1 MSDTSVLRSE
11 TRRLVA
17 SGAWPE
23 VNALLLANES
33 AARAHPELVRLL
45 GEGLIRVGRARE
57 ARDWLGDALPRLQG
71 TDDRLSLRMA
81 TVLSGAA
88 HLELGELD
96 PARRAFEATLELAR
110 YDRDEALIARAMN
123 NLGIVANI
131 EGRWDDAIA
140 LYTLA
145 VTMHQR
151 NGDRRGLAECYHNM
165 AITLRDRGELADADE
180 LERRST
186 EYAREAEQERLV
198 ALARL
203 GRADIALRRRDFALA
218 ATSARRLAVE
228 FERLGDRIRAADAIR
243 LEGAATTGLRH
254 FARARALL
262 DQALEI
268 SREIGA
274 LLNVAE
280 TLRARAELAAAMG
293 RMDEALADGRAAIE
307 TYLTLGATR
316 EAEAVRGWVEA
327 EGREKGKGNR
337 EQGN

>member
-1 MSDTSVLRSE
+1 MSDTTVLRSQ

-17 SGAWPE
+17 SGAWSE

-57 ARDWLGDALPRLQG
+57 ARDWLVEALPRLQG

-96 PARRAFEATLELAR
+96 PARQAFEATLELAR

-145 VTMHQR
+145 LTMHQR
-151 NGDRRGLAECYHNM
+151 NGDRRGLAECCHNL
-165 AITLRDRGELADADE
+165 AITHRDRGELAEADE
-180 LERRST
+180 LERRSA

-203 GRADIALRRRDFALA
+203 GRAEIALRRRDFALA

-243 LEGAATTGLRH
+243 LEGVASTGLRH
-254 FARARALL
+254 FGRARALL
-262 DQALEI
+262 DQALAS

-280 TLRARAELAAAMG
+280 ALRARAELGVAMG
-293 RMDEALADGRAAIE
+293 RVEEALADGHAAIE
-307 TYLTLGATR
+307 AYGTLGA
-316 EAEAVRGWVEA
+316 
-327 EGREKGKGNR
+327 GRESDALARWLAGLR
-337 EQGN
+337 Q

>member
-1 MSDTSVLRSE
+1 MSDTTVLRSE

-17 SGAWPE
+17 SGAWSE
-23 VNALLLANES
+23 LNALLLANES

-57 ARDWLGDALPRLQG
+57 ARDWLGEALPRLQR

-145 VTMHQR
+145 LTMHQR
-151 NGDRRGLAECYHNM
+151 NGDRRGLAECCHNL
-165 AITLRDRGELADADE
+165 AITHRDRGELAEADE
-180 LERRST
+180 LERRSA

-203 GRADIALRRRDFALA
+203 GRAEIALRRRDFALA

-228 FERLGDRIRAADAIR
+228 FERLGDRIRAADALR
-243 LEGAATTGLRH
+243 LEGSANTGLRH

-262 DQALEI
+262 DQALDS
-268 SREIGA
+268 SREMGA

-280 TLRARAELAAAMG
+280 ALRARAELSAAMG
-293 RMDEALADGRAAIE
+293 RVEEALADGHAAIE
-307 TYLTLGATR
+307 AYGTLGA
-316 EAEAVRGWVEA
+316 
-327 EGREKGKGNR
+327 GRESDALARWLAGLR
-337 EQGN
+337 Q

>member
-1 MSDTSVLRSE
+1 MTEANVLQSE

-17 SGAWPE
+17 TGAWSE
-23 VNALLLANES
+23 LNMLLLANES
-33 AARAHPELVRLL
+33 AARSHPELVRLL

-57 ARDWLGDALPRLQG
+57 ARDWLGDALPGLQR

-110 YDRDEALIARAMN
+110 YDRDEALVARAMN

-145 VTMHQR
+145 VTLHQR

-165 AITLRDRGELADADE
+165 AITHRDRGELTEADE
-180 LERRST
+180 LERRSA
-186 EYAREAEQERLV
+186 EYAREAEQERLL

-203 GRADIALRRRDFALA
+203 GRAEIALRRRDFALA
-218 ATSARRLAVE
+218 ATAARRLTVE
-228 FERLGDRIRAADAIR
+228 FERIGDRIRAADAIR
-243 LEGAATTGLRH
+243 LEGAASVGLRH
-254 FARARALL
+254 FDRARTLL
-262 DQALEI
+262 DRALEI

-274 LLNVAE
+274 MLNVAE
-280 TLRARAELAAAMG
+280 TLRARAELSAAMG
-293 RMDEALADGRAAIE
+293 GGRMDDAVADGRSALDAFR
-307 TYLTLGATR
+307 TLGATR
-316 EAEAVRGWVEA
+316 ESDALARWL
-327 EGREKGKGNR
+327 
-337 EQGN
+337 EQVQDDGETGA

>member
-1 MSDTSVLRSE
+1 MTDADLLRAE
-11 TRRLVA
+11 TRRMVA
-17 SGAWPE
+17 TEAWAE
-23 VNALLLANES
+23 LNALLIANES
-33 AARAHPELVRLL
+33 VARSHPELVRLL

-57 ARDWLGDALPRLQG
+57 ARDWLAGALPDLQR

-145 VTMHQR
+145 VTLHQR

-165 AITLRDRGELADADE
+165 AITYRDRGELGEADE
-180 LERRST
+180 WERRSA
-186 EYAREAEQERLV
+186 EYAREAEQERLL
-198 ALARL
+198 ALSRL
-203 GRADIALRRRDFALA
+203 GRAEIALRRRDFALA
-218 ATSARRLAVE
+218 ATTARRLALE
-228 FERLGDRIRAADAIR
+228 FERIGDRIRAADAIR
-243 LEGAATTGLRH
+243 LEGVASTGLRH
-254 FARARALL
+254 FGRARALL
-262 DQALEI
+262 DRALQL

-280 TLRARAELAAAMG
+280 TLRARAELEEAMG
-293 RMDEALADGRAAIE
+293 RVDEAVADARSAIE
-307 TYLTLGATR
+307 VYRTLGATR
-316 EAEAVRGWVEA
+316 ESETLARWLARWVPDDDA
-327 EGREKGKGNR
+327 GPLPRT
-337 EQGN
+337 

>member
-1 MSDTSVLRSE
+1 MTEPHVLHAE
-11 TRRLVA
+11 TRRMVA
-17 SGAWPE
+17 MGAWSE
-23 VNALLLANES
+23 LNALLLANES
-33 AARAHPELVRLL
+33 SARSHPELVRLL

-57 ARDWLGDALPRLQG
+57 ARDWLADALPHLQR

-110 YDRDEALIARAMN
+110 YDRDEALTARAMN

-165 AITLRDRGELADADE
+165 AITHRDRGELGEADE
-180 LERRST
+180 WERRSA
-186 EYAREAEQERLV
+186 EYARDAEQERLL

-203 GRADIALRRRDFALA
+203 GRAEIALRRRDFALA
-218 ATSARRLAVE
+218 ATAARRLAVE
-228 FERLGDRIRAADAIR
+228 FDRLGDRIRAADAIR
-243 LEGAATTGLRH
+243 LEGAASTGLRH
-254 FARARALL
+254 FDRARALL
-262 DQALEI
+262 DRALEMA
-268 SREIGA
+268 REIGA

-280 TLRARAELAAAMG
+280 SLRARAELAAAMG
-293 RMDEALADGRAAIE
+293 RKDEAVSDARSAVEAYRALGAMRESEALMRWLAQLTADGDAGLAPQ
-307 TYLTLGATR
+307 L
-316 EAEAVRGWVEA
+316 
-327 EGREKGKGNR
+327 
-337 EQGN
+337 

>member
-1 MSDTSVLRSE
+1 MSDSGILRSE

-17 SGAWPE
+17 TGAWSE
-23 VNALLLANES
+23 LNALLLANES

-96 PARRAFEATLELAR
+96 PARRAFEATFELAR
-110 YDRDEALIARAMN
+110 YDRDEALVARAMN

-145 VTMHQR
+145 VTLHQR

-165 AITLRDRGELADADE
+165 AITHRDRGELAEADE
-180 LERRST
+180 LERRSA
-186 EYAREAEQERLV
+186 EYAREAEQERLL

-203 GRADIALRRRDFALA
+203 GRAEIALRRRDYALA
-218 ATSARRLAVE
+218 ATAARRLSLE
-228 FERLGDRIRAADAIR
+228 FERIGDRIRAADAIR
-243 LEGAATTGLRH
+243 LEGAASAGLRH
-254 FARARALL
+254 FDRARTLL
-262 DQALEI
+262 DRALEI

-274 LLNVAE
+274 MLNVAE
-280 TLRARAELAAAMG
+280 TLRARAELGAAMG
-293 RMDEALADGRAAIE
+293 RMNDAVGDGRSALDAFR
-307 TYLTLGATR
+307 TLGATR
-316 EAEAVRGWVEA
+316 ESEALTRWLEQLQDG
-327 EGREKGKGNR
+327 EGTGA
-337 EQGN
+337 

>member
-1 MSDTSVLRSE
+1 MSDTGMLHSE

-23 VNALLLANES
+23 LNALLLANES
-33 AARAHPELVRLL
+33 AARSHPELVRLL

-57 ARDWLGDALPRLQG
+57 ARDWLDDALPRLQR

-110 YDRDEALIARAMN
+110 YDRDEALVARAMN

-151 NGDRRGLAECYHNM
+151 NGDRRGLAECYHNL
-165 AITLRDRGELADADE
+165 AITHRDRGELAVADE
-180 LERRST
+180 LERRSA
-186 EYAREAEQERLV
+186 EFARDAEQERLL

-203 GRADIALRRRDFALA
+203 GRADIALRRRDFAFA
-218 ATSARRLAVE
+218 ATTARRLSVE

-243 LEGAATTGLRH
+243 LEGAASTGLRQ
-254 FARARALL
+254 FARARTLL
-262 DQALEI
+262 DRALDL
-268 SREIGA
+268 SRDLGA

-280 TLRARAELAAAMG
+280 TLRARAELGAATG
-293 RMDEALADGRAAIE
+293 KVDEALADGRSAVEAFDA
-307 TYLTLGATR
+307 LRATR
-316 EAEAVRGWVEA
+316 ESRAVAQWL
-327 EGREKGKGNR
+327 
-337 EQGN
+337 EQLGQGDGE